1 MPDTDAIQR
10 RSIPPYIHSRLMTLS
25 CTGRPYGHA
34 GSAHWSMWIK
44 GSREECM
51 AEAKRLEREH
61 GLKSWHA
68 IMLDRKSGRWALAI

>member
-1 MPDTDAIQR
+1 
-10 RSIPPYIHSRLMTLS
+10 
-25 CTGRPYGHA
+25 
-34 GSAHWSMWIK
+34 MWIK